1 MNEIEKK
8 VNEDDGKVFDK
19 NSINYDDIKNK
30 ENKDIQDQNMDYN
43 MKENNNYHEYSNPN
57 SALI

>member
-8 VNEDDGKVFDK
+8 VNEDDGKVFDQ

-30 ENKDIQDQNMDYN
+30 ENKDIQDQNMEYN
-43 MKENNNYHEYSNPN
+43 MQENNKYQEYNN
-57 SALI
+57 SA